1 MMSLKINTGNSSDG
15 YLGDG
20 IYVDDAEVISVND
33 LSGKT
38 TQFQQYASDLCLEVK
53 VKLLKNDWE
62 KTFNVAGNFARDPST
77 KEVTDW
83 GGAFK
88 VRDFFINTGMKDQ
101 LEELLSEME
110 KGNIP
115 SKLMFDVVRKAIRI
129 LSYRN
134 KKGKTS
140 TWNQVSSPSRKKEA
154 FKDYFVKE
162 YNKSKKKP
170 KGPWPSN
177 YEPNDF
183 KETKGDSF
191 NYGAN
196 TESVDVSGQVE
207 SF

>member
-1 MMSLKINTGNSSDG
+1 MSLKINTGNSSDG

-33 LSGKT
+33 LSGKH

-115 SKLMFDVVRKAIRI
+115 SKLMFDVVGKAIRI

>member
-1 MMSLKINTGNSSDG
+1 MSLKLNTGNGSEG

-20 IYVDDAEVISVND
+20 IYVDDAEIISVSD

-62 KTFNVAGNFARDPST
+62 KTFNVAGNFARDAST

-88 VRDFFINTGMKDQ
+88 VRDFFVNAGMKDQ

-110 KGNIP
+110 KGSIP
-115 SKLMFDVVRKAIRI
+115 AKLSHDIIGKAIRI

-140 TWNQVSSPSRKKEA
+140 TWNQISSPLRKKEA
-154 FKDYFVKE
+154 FKDYFMKE

-183 KETKGDSF
+183 TESSGDSF
-191 NYGAN
+191 SYGAN
-196 TESVDVSGQVE
+196 TESVDVSGSVE

>member
-1 MMSLKINTGNSSDG
+1 MSLKLNTGNSEG

-20 IYVDDAEVISVND
+20 VYVDDAEVLSIQD

-38 TQFQQYASDLCLEVK
+38 TQFQQYASDLCVEVK

-62 KTFNVAGNFARDPST
+62 KTFNVAGNFKRDMST
-77 KEVTDW
+77 KEITDW

-88 VRDFFINTGMKDQ
+88 VRDFFISAGMKDK
-101 LEELLSEME
+101 LEELLPKME
-110 KGNIP
+110 EGKIPDELKEGVKG
-115 SKLMFDVVRKAIRI
+115 KAILI

-140 TWNQVSSPSRKKEA
+140 TWNQVSVPTRKKEA
-154 FKDYFVKE
+154 FKDYFMKE
-162 YNKSKKKP
+162 YYKSKKKD

-177 YEPNDF
+177 YQPNDF
-183 KETKGDSF
+183 SENGDDSF
-191 NYGAN
+191 NFGAN
-196 TESVDVSGQVE
+196 SESVEVAGSVE

>member
-1 MMSLKINTGNSSDG
+1 
-15 YLGDG
+15 
-20 IYVDDAEVISVND
+20 
-33 LSGKT
+33 
-38 TQFQQYASDLCLEVK
+38 
-53 VKLLKNDWE
+53 
-62 KTFNVAGNFARDPST
+62 
-77 KEVTDW
+77 
-83 GGAFK
+83 
-88 VRDFFINTGMKDQ
+88 MKDQ

-115 SKLMFDVVRKAIRI
+115 SKLMFDVVGKAIRI

>member
-115 SKLMFDVVRKAIRI
+115 SKLMFDVVGKAIRI

>member
-1 MMSLKINTGNSSDG
+1 MSLQMKSGNSDG

-20 IYVDDAEVISVND
+20 IYVDDAEITNVSD

-38 TQFQQYASDLCLEVK
+38 TQFQQYASDLCVEVK

-62 KTFNVAGNFARDPST
+62 KTFNVAGNFARDVST

-88 VRDFFINTGMKDQ
+88 VRDFFVNAGMKDQ

-110 KGNIP
+110 KGSIP
-115 SKLMFDVVRKAIRI
+115 AKLSHDIIGKAIRI

-140 TWNQVSSPSRKKEA
+140 TWNQISSPLKKKEA
-154 FKDYFVKE
+154 FKDYFLRE

-183 KETKGDSF
+183 TENSGDSF
-191 NYGAN
+191 NYGTNAEN
-196 TESVDVSGQVE
+196 VEVSGAAE
-207 SF
+207 AL

>member
-1 MMSLKINTGNSSDG
+1 MKSGNSDG

-20 IYVDDAEVISVND
+20 IYVDDAEIISVSD

-38 TQFQQYASDLCLEVK
+38 TQFQQYASDLCVEVK

-62 KTFNVAGNFARDPST
+62 KTFNVAGNFSRDVST

-88 VRDFFINTGMKDQ
+88 VRDFFVNAGMKDV
-101 LEELLSEME
+101 LEKALPEME
-110 KGNIP
+110 KGSIP
-115 SKLMFDVVRKAIRI
+115 ANVMTELVGKAIKI

-140 TWNQVSSPSRKKEA
+140 TWNQVSSPSRKNETFKE
-154 FKDYFVKE
+154 YFLRE

-183 KETKGDSF
+183 TESTDDSF
-191 NYGAN
+191 SFGENSESDEVQGS
-196 TESVDVSGQVE
+196 TEAL
-207 SF
+207 

>member
-1 MMSLKINTGNSSDG
+1 MALQLKSGNGSEG
-15 YLGDG
+15 YLGNG
-20 IYVDDAEVISVND
+20 IYVDDAEVISVSD

-38 TQFQQYASDLCLEVK
+38 TKFQQYASDLCVEVT

-62 KTFNVAGNFARDPST
+62 KTFNVAGNFARDVST

-88 VRDFFINTGMKDQ
+88 VRDFFVNAGLKSE

-110 KGNIP
+110 QGSIP
-115 SKLMFDVVRKAIRI
+115 PSLMSSVIGKAIRI

-140 TWNQVSSPSRKKEA
+140 TWNQVSTPLRKQEA
-154 FKDYFVKE
+154 FKEYFLKE
-162 YNKSKKKP
+162 YNRSKQKP

-177 YEPNDF
+177 YEPDDNTQ
-183 KETKGDSF
+183 EGDSF

-196 TESVDVSGQVE
+196 TENVNVSGEAE
-207 SF
+207 SL